1 MKRLSLIAVLAG
13 MVAGCV
19 APPAPQAPAPPPE
32 LSILPYAQARVAGVV
47 VSSQY
52 DLSAWVKGGFHPSAA
67 PKDTDAGTATP
78 ITDDGYFLTADHVV
92 RKAAEGHIHLLYGR
106 GKNHQRCH
114 ARLVWHDSQDDLAL
128 LHAPIVTPAFYR
140 FSPPEQAL
148 AAGTP
153 IFHGGLTTGLRPEYG
168 VLNRRIGPERL
179 FTPSRRLSLSIA
191 LQPGDSGGP
200 VLDRYG
206 QLLAINSSVEFLV
219 PLETPIFTESTAMRP
234 NVRALMKIIDRD
246 RRR

>member
-1 MKRLSLIAVLAG
+1 MKRISLIEILAWIIVSCAAPSARRAV
-13 MVAGCV
+13 
-19 APPAPQAPAPPPE
+19 APPPE

-47 VSSQY
+47 VSAQR
-52 DLSAWVKGGFHPSAA
+52 DLSGWVKGGFHPSAA
-67 PKDTDAGTATP
+67 PKDCDAGTATP
-78 ITDDGYFLTADHVV
+78 ITHDGYFLTADHVV
-92 RKAAEGHIHLLYGR
+92 KKASAGHIHLLYGR

-128 LHAPIVTPAFYR
+128 LHAPIATPAFYR
-140 FSPPEQAL
+140 FSPPEEAL

-168 VLNRRIGPERL
+168 VLNRRIGSERF

-206 QLLAINSSVEFLV
+206 RLLAINSSVEFLV

-234 NVRALMKIIDRD
+234 NVGALMKIIDRD

>member
-1 MKRLSLIAVLAG
+1 MKRISLIAILAWII
-13 MVAGCV
+13 VSCA
-19 APPAPQAPAPPPE
+19 APSARRAVAPPPE

-47 VSSQY
+47 VSSQR
-52 DLSAWVKGGFHPSAA
+52 DLSGWVKGGFHPSAA
-67 PKDTDAGTATP
+67 PKDCDAGTATP
-78 ITDDGYFLTADHVV
+78 ITHDGYFLTADHVV
-92 RKAAEGHIHLLYGR
+92 KKASAGHIHLLYGR

-128 LHAPIVTPAFYR
+128 LHAPIATPAFYR
-140 FSPPEQAL
+140 FSPPEEAL

-168 VLNRRIGPERL
+168 VLNRRIGSERF

-206 QLLAINSSVEFLV
+206 RLLAINSSVEFLV

-234 NVRALMKIIDRD
+234 NVGALMKIIDRD

>member
-1 MKRLSLIAVLAG
+1 MKRISLIAILAWII
-13 MVAGCV
+13 VSCA
-19 APPAPQAPAPPPE
+19 APSARRAVAPPPE

-47 VSSQY
+47 VSAQR
-52 DLSAWVKGGFHPSAA
+52 DLSGWVKGGFHPSAA
-67 PKDTDAGTATP
+67 PKDCDAGTATP
-78 ITDDGYFLTADHVV
+78 ITHDGYFLTADHVV
-92 RKAAEGHIHLLYGR
+92 KKASAGHIHLLYGR

-128 LHAPIVTPAFYR
+128 LHAPIATPAFYR
-140 FSPPEQAL
+140 FSPPEEAL

-168 VLNRRIGPERL
+168 VLNRRIGSERF

-206 QLLAINSSVEFLV
+206 RLLAINSSVEFLV

-234 NVRALMKIIDRD
+234 NVGALMKIIDRD

>member
-1 MKRLSLIAVLAG
+1 MKRISLIAILAW
-13 MVAGCV
+13 MVVSCA
-19 APPAPQAPAPPPE
+19 APSARRAVAPPPE

-47 VSSQY
+47 ISSQP
-52 DLSAWVKGGFHPSAA
+52 DLSAWIKGGFSPSAV
-67 PKDTDAGTATP
+67 PKDCDAGTATP
-78 ITDDGYFLTADHVV
+78 ITHDGYFLTADHVV
-92 RKAAEGHIHLLYGR
+92 RKASAGHIHLLYGR

-114 ARLVWHDSQDDLAL
+114 ARLVWHDSHDDLAL
-128 LHAPIVTPAFYR
+128 LHAPIATPAFYR
-140 FSPPEQAL
+140 FSPPEEAL

-153 IFHGGLTTGLRPEYG
+153 MFHGGLTTGLRPEYG
-168 VLNRRIGPERL
+168 VLNRRIGPERF

-206 QLLAINSSVEFLV
+206 RLLAINSSVEFLV

-234 NVRALMKIIDRD
+234 NVRSLMKIIERD